1 VRELAQ
7 ELAGAPEEVEQVTLG
22 TGLEGS
28 SAALATAHRLA
39 AREAAEEELMV
50 RVPLSKQEAKKLKA
64 QRR

>member
-1 VRELAQ
+1 MRELVQ
-7 ELAGAPEEVEQVTLG
+7 ELAGAPEEVEGLHLG

-28 SAALATAHRLA
+28 TAALAAAHRLA